1 MFYFVV
7 LANKSNKYMK
17 FLGKC
22 DEIHSCK
29 YFQTCYSVTII
40 SISSKCVVMLIS
52 LPTIM

>member
-22 DEIHSCK
+22 DEIQVLSNLLQCHNH
-29 YFQTCYSVTII
+29 FNII
-40 SISSKCVVMLIS
+40 
-52 LPTIM
+52 